1 MLLAEKE
8 KVRGDAGCATGLDT
22 EIIMAGKREII
33 LCMRS
38 SFHFKW
44 QHLPVLTMVQLPR
57 AEFSIPGKQQ
67 AESLEM
73 PGLLFL
79 GG

>member
-38 SFHFKW
+38 SFHFKR